1 MNRGKLFSNTIHQ
14 QTSIQK
20 SKTYNVYN
28 NIVSDRVVDIIKLVE
43 LNGFLFRKVEINL
56 HTKDNEYGNNNNK
69 S

>member
-1 MNRGKLFSNTIHQ
+1 MT
-14 QTSIQK
+14 
-20 SKTYNVYN
+20 
-28 NIVSDRVVDIIKLVE
+28 DRVVDIIKLVE